1 MKKQFSNDMVPRK
14 MPQGKAPAATA
25 KRQQKVGS
33 PVPKKATK
41 KLANPVVT
49 WPLSGIV
56 VIMEG

>member
-14 MPQGKAPAATA
+14 MPKGKAPTVTA

-41 KLANPVVT
+41 KLVSPILT
-49 WPLSGIV
+49 WPL
-56 VIMEG
+56 

>member
-14 MPQGKAPAATA
+14 MPKGKSPTATT

-33 PVPKKATK
+33 PVPKEATK
-41 KLANPVVT
+41 KPVNPVLT

-56 VIMEG
+56 VTMEE